1 MSHELT
7 LSLRAYSALV
17 RATGSGGPV
26 PSSDFLFPVV
36 KAHLDDGAVSV
47 DGAVIGTPAAAS
59 TEAASPAEVASAGA
73 AEVSPQAGFVWPRAF
88 EETPIA
94 SGTERPKA
102 AVEYALVHSI
112 SPLRMRCSSSAD
124 ATEGL
129 QLADVD
135 ARHEAADRA
144 SQHSSVAAPAEPEVL
159 AETTTADATAVPC
172 TVGEAASFRAV
183 PASDGDRQ
191 QASTREFISALSS
204 AAGCPALA
212 LVNSS
217 ERAGCL
223 DACAAASRS
232 VCPAQSQGLCSPDST
247 ASTNVTEL
255 MSTSPRLS
263 QASAR
268 EVRPGSAEIPEPGSD
283 IEAGMLS
290 LRFAKR
296 GRSCGAL
303 SEVGRRTARNSAGSA
318 ARLGG
323 ARWRQRSRDGLAFR
337 SSTRL
342 EQTLRRCK
350 KGLERAEQG
359 AVSAVGAAG
368 SCDADALTE
377 LSQTLED
384 LAVESFQCGCSREVP
399 GAMDVFEETQEL
411 LSRMGDLLSAQ
422 LSSGAPRCA
431 AECEFATSSAA
442 STASL
447 AFPTDRQRAASPIPP
462 CGIQAPE
469 EAEEA
474 LNKALLKVAP
484 ATAPPPAIVKTNP
497 KVFTDASCFGGMFQA
512 FSDFA
517 KNSSV
522 ASVVKHWTA

>member
-94 SGTERPKA
+94 SGTERPTA

-124 ATEGL
+124 ATEGF

-144 SQHSSVAAPAEPEVL
+144 SQHSSVAAPAEPEVS

-232 VCPAQSQGLCSPDST
+232 VWPAQSQGLCSPDST

-263 QASAR
+263 Q
-268 EVRPGSAEIPEPGSD
+268 AEIPEPGSD

-303 SEVGRRTARNSAGSA
+303 SEVGRRKARNAAGSA

-342 EQTLRRCK
+342 EQTLRLCK
-350 KGLERAEQG
+350 KGLERAEQD
-359 AVSAVGAAG
+359 AVSVGAAG
-368 SCDADALTE
+368 SCDANALTE
-377 LSQTLED
+377 LSQNLED
-384 LAVESFQCGCSREVP
+384 LAVESFQCGCSRDVP

-422 LSSGAPRCA
+422 LSSGAPRSA
-431 AECEFATSSAA
+431 AECEAHATPRKFATSSAA

-447 AFPTDRQRAASPIPP
+447 AFPPDRQRAASPIPP
-462 CGIQAPE
+462 RGIQAPE
-469 EAEEA
+469 EAEDA
-474 LNKALLKVAP
+474 LHKALLKVAP

-512 FSDFA
+512 FSEFA